1 MTLRLRRHFTTRT
14 ALYTLALAF
23 FWAPALAL
31 ICLSP
36 AGFRP
41 VPVDARIST
50 ASGSERGS
58 IKRPIDRNPLA
69 TARGTDSSHT
79 QEQKAEKKQNDSQ
92 WKIQTPFP
100 TREPKSQ
107 EPKSQ
112 EPKSQEPKSQEPKG
126 QETKS
131 QEQKK
136 QDEPLLRIETDLVQI
151 DVVVADKQGKL
162 ARDLKRADFE
172 LFDDGKKQEITH
184 FAVGTAAQPARW
196 LAVEKKK
203 PAEQSSAEST
213 PVEIRAGR
221 YIVIAVDDFHLAP
234 ENLIIAKR
242 TLQRFIDNQMIAGD
256 QVAIATTSGNIG
268 MFQQFTSERDVLERA
283 INRLNP
289 QQRTAT
295 SSSDVPRI
303 TDYQAEL
310 IDIGDQDA
318 LELAVQEILRLEPTP
333 MPAQGPRGAGG
344 RGGLSSGASS
354 FGASPRDR
362 AIQQAQS
369 RARMIV
375 AQNAHYTRSTL
386 SNLES
391 VIRNLRNLTGRKLL
405 VLLSDGFHL
414 GGNSSSQIYDM
425 RRIIDAATRAGVV
438 IYSIDARG
446 LVATPP
452 GGSASDPYGADDIT
466 LPGARGRIESSAIQA
481 KLDGL
486 NALARDTGGTLFKNS
501 NDLNLG
507 LQRVLDANETYYVLA
522 YEPSTPY
529 RDGRFHK
536 IEVRVADRPDLIVR
550 TRKGYF
556 APSDKTG
563 ELAEKSPDKRKED
576 KRKEKSPEKIA
587 QQVRLEKE
595 KEMREGLGSLVP
607 LREIPVEMAVDFLEV
622 SNGNSGALVNLH
634 VDASQLNLRLLDG
647 RHQSEL
653 DLLMALFDEKG
664 KAAASFVE
672 RINVNI
678 RPERLENALKHG
690 FSYRRLMALKPGF
703 YQARVA
709 IREEGSSRMGSASK
723 WVEVPDIGK
732 KQLTLSGVLLSAG
745 KEDQNDLQAAD
756 SAYIPQPSSAT
767 RRFKKDGAV
776 DFMVFAY
783 NAKVEKTTVDLVIQ
797 SQVFS
802 GSKLV
807 YASPIAKMTIPESA
821 DLLRIPYAARIS
833 MEGFIPGQYELRV
846 VVIDRLTKATAF
858 RRVYFTVE

>member
-1 MTLRLRRHFTTRT
+1 MTLRLRRHFTTRI
-14 ALYTLALAF
+14 ALWAAALAF
-23 FWAPALAL
+23 FVTPTPVLICPALVN
-31 ICLSP
+31 
-36 AGFRP
+36 FRL
-41 VPVDARIST
+41 VGVDGQIS
-50 ASGSERGS
+50 
-58 IKRPIDRNPLA
+58 
-69 TARGTDSSHT
+69 TARGTDLAHS
-79 QEQKAEKKQNDSQ
+79 QEQEGAKKQDDQQ
-92 WKIQTPFP
+92 WKIQFP
-100 TREPKSQ
+100 APGGEQKA
-107 EPKSQ
+107 
-112 EPKSQEPKSQEPKG
+112 KG
-126 QETKS
+126 
-131 QEQKK
+131 EQKK
-136 QDEPLLRIETDLVQI
+136 QDEPLLRIETELVQI
-151 DVVVADKQGKL
+151 DAVVTDKQGQL

-184 FAVGTAAQPARW
+184 FAIGTAAQPARW
-196 LAVEKKK
+196 LAVEKK
-203 PAEQSSAEST
+203 PAEKRVADSP

-221 YIVIAVDDFHLAP
+221 YIVIAFDDFHLAT

-242 TLQRFIDNQMIAGD
+242 ALHRFINNQMVAGD

-268 MFQQFTSERDVLERA
+268 MFQQFTEERDVLERA
-283 INRLNP
+283 VNRLNV

-295 SSSDVPRI
+295 SSSDIPRI

-318 LELAVQEILRLEPTP
+318 LELAVREIMRLEPMSSP
-333 MPAQGPRGAGG
+333 PPAAGRGG
-344 RGGLSSGASS
+344 RGGLNAGGPDGGMSQ
-354 FGASPRDR
+354 RER
-362 AIQQAQS
+362 AITEAQS
-369 RARMIV
+369 RARAIV
-375 AQNAHYTRSTL
+375 AQNAQYTRATL

-391 VIRNLRNLTGRKLL
+391 VIRNLRNMTGRKIL
-405 VLLSDGFHL
+405 VLLSDGFYL
-414 GGNSSSQIYDM
+414 GGRSSSQIYDM

-446 LVATPP
+446 LIAVPP
-452 GGSASDPYGADDIT
+452 GGSASDSFGADDIN
-466 LPGARGRIESSAIQA
+466 LPGARSRVEMSGIQA

-486 NALARDTGGTLFKNS
+486 NALASDTGGTLFKNS

-536 IEVRVADRPDLIVR
+536 IEVRIAGRPDLTVR

-556 APSDKTG
+556 APSEKTG
-563 ELAEKSPDKRKED
+563 EAGKTDALAEKSPD

-587 QQVRLEKE
+587 QQEKLEKE

-607 LREIPVEMAVDFLEV
+607 LRAIPVEMAVDFLDV
-622 SNGNSGALVNLH
+622 SQGSSGALVNLH
-634 VDASQLNLRLLDG
+634 VDASQLTMRLLNG
-647 RHQSEL
+647 THQSAL

-672 RINVNI
+672 RISVNI
-678 RPERLENALKHG
+678 RPERLETALKNG
-690 FSYRRLMALKPGF
+690 FSYRRLMTLKPGF

-709 IREEGSSRMGSASK
+709 IREEGSARMGSASK

-745 KEDQNDLQAAD
+745 REDQNDLQLAN
-756 SAYIPQPSSAT
+756 SVYIPQPSSAT

-783 NAKVEKTTVDLVIQ
+783 NAKVEKNSADLVIQ
-797 SQVFS
+797 TQVFS

-807 YASPIAKMTIPESA
+807 FASPIAKVTIPESV
-821 DLLRIPYAARIS
+821 DLQRIPYAARVS
-833 MEGFIPGQYELRV
+833 LDEFPPGPYELRV

>member
-1 MTLRLRRHFTTRT
+1 MTLRPRRHFTTRI
-14 ALYTLALAF
+14 ALYAFALAF
-23 FWAPALAL
+23 FGAPSLALVRPAPAKFY
-31 ICLSP
+31 SVHS
-36 AGFRP
+36 R
-41 VPVDARIST
+41 
-50 ASGSERGS
+50 EQRG
-58 IKRPIDRNPLA
+58 KEQEKQDDR
-69 TARGTDSSHT
+69 R
-79 QEQKAEKKQNDSQ
+79 
-92 WKIQTPFP
+92 WKIQIPVP
-100 TREPKSQ
+100 IEER
-107 EPKSQ
+107 
-112 EPKSQEPKSQEPKG
+112 KG
-126 QETKS
+126 KG
-131 QEQKK
+131 EQQK
-136 QDEPLLRIETDLVQI
+136 QDEPALRIKTELVQI
-151 DVVVADKQGKL
+151 DVVVTDKQGKL
-162 ARDLKRADFE
+162 ARDLKRVDFE
-172 LFDDGKKQEITH
+172 LFDDGKKQEVTH

-203 PAEQSSAEST
+203 PDEKSPVDSA
-213 PVEIRAGR
+213 PVEIQAGR
-221 YIVIAVDDFHLAP
+221 YIVIAVDDFHLAS

-242 TLQRFIDNQMIAGD
+242 TLQRFINNQMVAGD
-256 QVAIATTSGNIG
+256 QMAIATTSGAIG
-268 MFQQFTSERDVLERA
+268 MFQQFTNERDVLERA
-283 INRLNP
+283 INRLNV
-289 QQRTAT
+289 QQRTVT

-310 IDIGDQDA
+310 IDTGDQDA
-318 LELAVQEILRLEPTP
+318 LELAVQEILRLEPIP
-333 MPAQGPRGAGG
+333 SPPQASGRGG
-344 RGGLSSGASS
+344 RGGLNTTGLD
-354 FGASPRDR
+354 GGTSPRER

-369 RARMIV
+369 RARTIV
-375 AQNAHYTRSTL
+375 AQNAHYTRATL

-391 VIRNLRNLTGRKLL
+391 VIRNLRNLTGRKIL
-405 VLLSDGFHL
+405 VLLSDGFYL

-452 GGSASDPYGADDIT
+452 GGSASDSFGSDDVN
-466 LPGARGRIESSAIQA
+466 LPGARSRVESSGVQA

-486 NALARDTGGTLFKNS
+486 NALALDTGGTLFKNS
-501 NDLNLG
+501 NDLSLG

-522 YEPSTPY
+522 YEPSSPY
-529 RDGRFHK
+529 HDGRFHK
-536 IEVRVADRPDLIVR
+536 IEVRIAGRPDLTVR

-563 ELAEKSPDKRKED
+563 ETGELAEKSSG

-587 QQVRLEKE
+587 QQEKFEKE

-607 LREIPVEMAVDFLEV
+607 LREIPVEMAVDFLDV
-622 SNGNSGALVNLH
+622 SQGSSGALVNLH
-634 VDASQLNLRLLDG
+634 VDASQLTLRLLNG
-647 RHQSEL
+647 THQSAL

-672 RINVNI
+672 RISVNV
-678 RPERLENALKHG
+678 RPERLENALKNG

-709 IREEGSSRMGSASK
+709 IREEGSARMGSASK

-745 KEDQNDLQAAD
+745 REDQTDLQLAN
-756 SAYIPQPSSAT
+756 SVYVPQPSSAT
-767 RRFKKDGAV
+767 RRFKKGGAV

-783 NAKVEKTTVDLVIQ
+783 NAKVEKNTADLVIQ

-807 YASPIAKMTIPESA
+807 YASPITKMTIPESA
-821 DLLRIPYAARIS
+821 DLQRIPYAARIS
-833 MEGFIPGQYELRV
+833 LEEFNLGPYELRL
-846 VVIDRLTKATAF
+846 VVIDRVTKTTTF

>member
-1 MTLRLRRHFTTRT
+1 MTLRLRRHFITRI
-14 ALYTLALAF
+14 ASCALALAF
-23 FWAPALAL
+23 FGTLAL
-31 ICLSP
+31 VCLV
-36 AGFRP
+36 G
-41 VPVDARIST
+41 DRIGA
-50 ASGSERGS
+50 ASGSDPVHSQGQ
-58 IKRPIDRNPLA
+58 
-69 TARGTDSSHT
+69 GGG
-79 QEQKAEKKQNDSQ
+79 EKQGDQS
-92 WKIQTPFP
+92 WKIQVPTPLNG
-100 TREPKSQ
+100 Q
-107 EPKSQ
+107 
-112 EPKSQEPKSQEPKG
+112 KG
-126 QETKS
+126 K
-131 QEQKK
+131 EQKK
-136 QDEPLLRIETDLVQI
+136 QDEPLLRIETELVQI
-151 DVVVADKQGKL
+151 DAVVTDKQGKL

-172 LFDDGKKQEITH
+172 LFDDGKKQEIAH
-184 FAVGTAAQPARW
+184 FAIGTAAQPARW
-196 LAVEKKK
+196 LAVEKK
-203 PAEQSSAEST
+203 PAEKRVADAT

-221 YIVIAVDDFHLAP
+221 YVVIALDDFHLAP
-234 ENLIIAKR
+234 ENLLIAKR
-242 TLQRFIDNQMIAGD
+242 TLQRFINDQMVAGD

-268 MFQQFTSERDVLERA
+268 MFQQFTDERDVLERA
-283 INRLNP
+283 VNRLSV
-289 QQRTAT
+289 QQRTVT

-310 IDIGDQDA
+310 IDTGDLDA
-318 LELAVQEILRLEPTP
+318 LELAVQEILRQEP
-333 MPAQGPRGAGG
+333 MPPPPQAGG
-344 RGGLSSGASS
+344 RGGVNAAG
-354 FGASPRDR
+354 FGGGGSQRER

-369 RARMIV
+369 RARTIV
-375 AQNAHYTRSTL
+375 AQNAHYTRATL
-386 SNLES
+386 SNLEI
-391 VIRNLRNLTGRKLL
+391 VIRNLGALTGRKML
-405 VLLSDGFHL
+405 VLLSDGFYL

-446 LVATPP
+446 LVAVPP
-452 GGSASDPYGADDIT
+452 GGSASDSFGGDIN
-466 LPGARGRIESSAIQA
+466 LPGARERVESRGVQA

-486 NALARDTGGTLFKNS
+486 NALARDTGGTLFNNS
-501 NDLNLG
+501 NDLSLG

-536 IEVRVADRPDLIVR
+536 IEVRIAGRPELTVR

-563 ELAEKSPDKRKED
+563 DKNGDLAEKSPD

-587 QQVRLEKE
+587 QQEQLEKE

-607 LREIPVEMAVDFLEV
+607 LREIPVEMAVDFLDF
-622 SNGNSGALVNLH
+622 SQGSSGALVNLH
-634 VDASQLNLRLLDG
+634 VDASQLTLRLLNG
-647 RHQSEL
+647 THQSAL
-653 DLLMALFDEKG
+653 DMLMALFDEKG

-672 RINVNI
+672 RISLNI
-678 RPERLENALKHG
+678 RPERLENAVKNG
-690 FSYRRLMALKPGF
+690 FNYRRLMTLKPGF

-709 IREEGSSRMGSASK
+709 IREEGSARMGSASK
-723 WVEVPDIGK
+723 WVEIPDVGK

-745 KEDQNDLQAAD
+745 REDQNDLQIAN

-783 NAKVEKTTVDLVIQ
+783 NAKAEKNTADLVIQ

-807 YASPIAKMTIPESA
+807 YASPVAKMTIPESV
-821 DLLRIPYAARIS
+821 DLQRIPYAARIS
-833 MEGFIPGQYELRV
+833 LDEFNLGPYELRV